1 MKATFILYNNTT
13 TNKVAMVLTHK
24 SIYKDVA
31 NGLKYC
37 MAHVNMPFNNT
48 TIHQFVSCFKVT
60 ELSANEYKTL
70 CKAGLHEKAGVATV
84 FHILAEVFIKVGY
97 CTKQSEVYKFLSD
110 M

>member
-13 TNKVAMVLTHK
+13 TNEVATTLTHK

-37 MAHVNMPFNNT
+37 MAHANMPFNNT
-48 TIHQFVSCFKVT
+48 TIHQFVSCFKVM
-60 ELSANEYKTL
+60 ELSESEYKIL
-70 CKAGLHEKAGVATV
+70 CKAGIHGKLGATLV
-84 FHILAEVFIKVGY
+84 FHILVDIFTKVGY
-97 CTKQSEVYKFLSD
+97 CTNQSELYKFLSG